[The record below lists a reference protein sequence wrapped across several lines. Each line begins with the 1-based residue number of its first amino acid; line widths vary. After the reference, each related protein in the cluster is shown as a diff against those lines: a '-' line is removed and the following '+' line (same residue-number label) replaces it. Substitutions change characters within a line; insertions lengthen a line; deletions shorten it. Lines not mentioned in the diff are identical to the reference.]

1 MAKYITKYGREVE
14 VTHVLKDGTV
24 RDTMKGFELTKENC
38 PQEFIDAV
46 TNMIL
51 GIGRMP
57 EIYRGKKGLPEN
69 LKKMREEEKK
79 KAEEKELNESFEE

>member
-24 RDTMKGFELTKENC
+24 RDTMKGFELTKE
-38 PQEFIDAV
+38 
-46 TNMIL
+46 NMIL